1 MVAKCANPICNRQF
15 QELSKGRLF
24 LLPPPKEWVVR
35 LSDYC
40 YWLCPECAAKYTIM
54 RDGSELFLIEQEPG
68 ISNPAS
74 ASRRSDQ
81 REAPQ
86 HVRLGNA

>member
-1 MVAKCANPICNRQF
+1 MVAKCANPTCNRQF

-24 LLPPPKEWVVR
+24 VLPPTNEYVVR

-40 YWLCPECAAKYTIM
+40 YWLCPECVAKYTVL
-54 RDGSELFLIEQEPG
+54 RDGSELFIVAREPG
-68 ISNPAS
+68 IPNPAS

-81 REAPQ
+81 REA
-86 HVRLGNA
+86 A